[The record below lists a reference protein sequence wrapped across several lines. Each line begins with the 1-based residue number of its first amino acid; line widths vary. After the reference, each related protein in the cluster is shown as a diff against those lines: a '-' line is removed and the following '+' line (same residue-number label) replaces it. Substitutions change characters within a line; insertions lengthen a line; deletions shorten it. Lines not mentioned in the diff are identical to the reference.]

1 MKLRQLMCSRR
12 RYDPTGGDDMAT
24 TAAGGLATDSTSG
37 AEHRRML
44 AESVTAFARGAD
56 LARVRGLRGDPAEH
70 DRAVWKSM
78 AELGWLGILVP
89 ERYGG
94 LGLGLAEMAIVAQG
108 LARALAPE
116 PLAACAVLATG
127 VLVRGE
133 NDALKERELPRL
145 VAGEALAALAWQEE
159 PGGLDPESVRS
170 RATPFEGGFKLSGVK
185 RFVAAA
191 AQADAFL
198 VSVRAH
204 EGLALYWMPRDTAGT
219 ALALEPLAD
228 GRSSGTLTLADA
240 LVPRAN
246 LVAQGEAARVALD
259 HALDH
264 ARAIAAAELCGVMGR
279 ALEMTLDYLRTRVQF
294 GKPIGSFQALQHRA
308 VDMHLHKEIAAAV
321 LEEALVQLDLDPA
334 PGARA
339 AIASRVKA
347 RCADAAA
354 KITRET
360 IQMHG
365 AIGFTDEFDAG
376 LYLKRA
382 LTLSAWLGNATAHR
396 RRYARLT
403 AASTAA
409 SCEP

>member
-1 MKLRQLMCSRR
+1 MTEV
-12 RYDPTGGDDMAT
+12 TGNDGT
-24 TAAGGLATDSTSG
+24 TARAAAADV
-37 AEHRRML
+37 RRML
-44 AESVTAFARGAD
+44 AESVAAYARGAD
-56 LARVRGLRGDPAEH
+56 LARVRRLRGNPAEH

-94 LGLGLAEMAIVAQG
+94 LGLGLGEMAIVAQG

-116 PLAACAVLATG
+116 PLAACAVLATT
-127 VLVRGE
+127 VLMHSE
-133 NDALKERELPRL
+133 NEALKESELPRL
-145 VAGEALAALAWQEE
+145 VAGESLAALAWQEE
-159 PGGLDPESVRS
+159 PGGLDPESARVL
-170 RATPFEGGFKLSGVK
+170 ATPFEGGYKLSGTK
-185 RFVAAA
+185 RFVAGA

-198 VSVRAH
+198 VSARA
-204 EGLALYWMPRDTAGT
+204 GDALALYWVPRDTAGA

-240 LVPRAN
+240 LVPRAQM
-246 LVAQGEAARVALD
+246 VAQGEAAGQALGRALD
-259 HALDH
+259 HT
-264 ARAIAAAELCGVMGR
+264 RAIAAAEMCGVMGR
-279 ALEMTLDYLRTRVQF
+279 ALEMTLEYLRTRVQF

-308 VDMHLHKEIAAAV
+308 VDLHLHKEIAGAV
-321 LEEALVQLDLDPA
+321 LEEALAQLDRDPD

-347 RCADAAA
+347 RCSDAAA

-382 LTLSAWLGNATAHR
+382 LTLAAWLGSATAHR
-396 RRYARLT
+396 RRYAALT
-403 AASTAA
+403 ASSGVRGQA
-409 SCEP
+409 C